1 LRRAAGSGTFARGVE
16 GSTMIVRWMTAALLL
31 AVGACGT
38 CADSPYSAAMM
49 KPVQPGQC
57 AYCDYPGVHE
67 EAACPSR

>member
-1 LRRAAGSGTFARGVE
+1 
-16 GSTMIVRWMTAALLL
+16 MIVRWMTAALLL